1 LPFWSSMARQSR
13 HMLSLSPENVSLLTH
28 AGIVTAGPR
37 DGSRSSYFAFAISAV
52 IRARN
57 FLISFRMLWRSG
69 PGGSLRVPV
78 TASRR
83 SLLGPAAPLFRS
95 RFTSTLFEIIP
106 LHLQSQLLQG
116 GGYSSCQSITSL
128 RSMRSGSRARE
139 ITPMQ
144 GFIRMMSDRCS
155 LSSAGGHCFQT
166 AESAL
171 VSCASAGV
179 VALGERSGI

>member
-1 LPFWSSMARQSR
+1 MARQGR
-13 HMLSLSPENVSLLTH
+13 HMLSLGPENVSLLIY
-28 AGIVTAGPR
+28 AGIVTAGPS

-69 PGGSLRVPV
+69 PGGSLRV
-78 TASRR
+78 ACNSFAAISSRSR
-83 SLLGPAAPLFRS
+83 GTSFRS

-128 RSMRSGSRARE
+128 PLDAIRQPGARA
-139 ITPMQ
+139 
-144 GFIRMMSDRCS
+144 
-155 LSSAGGHCFQT
+155 H
-166 AESAL
+166 
-171 VSCASAGV
+171 ASARGHPDD
-179 VALGERSGI
+179 ER